1 LSDELTKAID
11 EVSQKLDEVADD
23 YTQTGERLDDIE
35 KNLLKK
41 EDVLE
46 GIDEK
51 IKTAVGESVDAVLA
65 ERGIEFEVGENLAAK
80 KPYASFGEQLMDVVK
95 AANNDGDAIARLM
108 EVKATGLSEGV
119 AADGGFLVQTD
130 YSNELLKKIH
140 DTGVLAAK
148 CRKITISS
156 NSNGVKI
163 PYIAESSRADGS
175 RWGGV
180 LAYWLNEAGSKTP
193 SDPEFGKLELSLKKL
208 IGLCYATDELLQDA
222 AALESII
229 SQAFSEEFGFKID
242 DAIINGTGA
251 GQPLGILNA
260 ACLVTVA
267 KEVGQ
272 PNTTIVYDNVLKM
285 WSRMWAKSRA
295 NAVWLINQDIEPQ
308 LNKMNMA
315 VGTGGVPVWLPAG
328 GATATPYS
336 TLFGRPV
343 IPVEQCQTLGT
354 KGDIYLADFSQY
366 IIAEKGGMQT
376 ASSIHVKFTYD
387 ETCFRFVYRI
397 DGRPWWAAALIP
409 YTGAANTQ
417 SPFITLA
424 GRP

>member
-11 EVSQKLDEVADD
+11 EVSKKLDEVADD

-65 ERGIEFEVGENLAAK
+65 ERGIEFEVGDNLAAK
-80 KPYASFGEQLMDVVK
+80 KPYVSFGEQLMDVIK

-108 EVKATGLSEGV
+108 EVKATGLSEGI

-130 YSNELLKKIH
+130 FSTELLKKVH
-140 DTGVLAAK
+140 DTGVLAAR
-148 CRKITISS
+148 CRRIPISS
-156 NSNGVKI
+156 NSNALKI
-163 PYIAESSRADGS
+163 PYIAETSRADGS

-193 SDPEFGKLELSLKKL
+193 SDPEFGRLELSLKKL

-242 DAIINGTGA
+242 DAIVNGTGA

-328 GATATPYS
+328 GASANPYS
-336 TLFGRPV
+336 ILFGRPV
-343 IPVEQCQTLGT
+343 IPIEQCQTLGT

-366 IIAEKGGMQT
+366 IVAEKGGMQA

-387 ETCFRFVYRI
+387 ETCFRFVYRV
-397 DGRPWWAAALIP
+397 DGRPWWAAALTP
-409 YTGAANTQ
+409 FKGTNTQ